1 MEKITIGQF
10 LNFTNYYVPLYIE
23 DEFQRYESKGKTISE
38 LNRRLTE
45 EQKECPIDYIRNVD
59 GGHSGDEKKVDTAIV
74 LGIGLENWEKY
85 FGKE

>member
-23 DEFQRYESKGKTISE
+23 DEFQRYKSKGKTISE

-45 EQKECPIDYIRNVD
+45 EQKECSIDYIRNVD
-59 GGHSGDEKKVDTAIV
+59 DGHRGDEKKVDTAIV

-85 FGKE
+85 FSKE